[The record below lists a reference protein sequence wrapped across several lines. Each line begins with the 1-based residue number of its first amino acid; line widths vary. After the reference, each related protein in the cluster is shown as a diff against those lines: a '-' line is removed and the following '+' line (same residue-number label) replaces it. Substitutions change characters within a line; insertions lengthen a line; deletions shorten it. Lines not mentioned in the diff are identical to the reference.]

1 MMGGCIYLVKR
12 IAIIGSTGSIGT
24 QALDII
30 SDYPDQ
36 FEVKALVVHQN
47 IDLLQLQ
54 IENYQPD
61 TVVVVDRNQA
71 HKLSQRLSGK
81 KIAIKAGMEAITEL
95 VTRADID
102 VVLMAIVG
110 IAGLD
115 PTIAALRAGKTI
127 ALANKEVMV
136 VGGHII
142 NNLVKQFNGRVIP
155 VDSEHSAVFQA
166 IQGCKNPNEIRKII
180 LTASGGPFRGY
191 DRDMLRNITPEDA
204 LRHPNWKMG
213 NKITIDSATLMNKGL
228 EVIEAKWMFNVDL
241 KSIEVVIHPQ
251 SVVHSMVEFIDGT
264 VIAQMG
270 VPDMRIPILYALT
283 HPNRFRTKLD
293 TLDLTK
299 IGSLTFEEPDLDTFP
314 CLSLAYEAL
323 KIGGT
328 MPTALNAANE
338 VAVNLFLEGR
348 LAFSQIPI
356 IIERAMASHRII
368 KDPQIDD
375 VLNADKEIRR
385 GINYRYC

>member
-1 MMGGCIYLVKR
+1 MVKR

-110 IAGLD
+110 IAGLE

-127 ALANKEVMV
+127 ALANKEVM

-213 NKITIDSATLMNKGL
+213 NKITIDSKR
-228 EVIEAKWMFNVDL
+228 
-241 KSIEVVIHPQ
+241 P
-251 SVVHSMVEFIDGT
+251 
-264 VIAQMG
+264 
-270 VPDMRIPILYALT
+270 
-283 HPNRFRTKLD
+283 
-293 TLDLTK
+293 
-299 IGSLTFEEPDLDTFP
+299 
-314 CLSLAYEAL
+314 
-323 KIGGT
+323 
-328 MPTALNAANE
+328 
-338 VAVNLFLEGR
+338 
-348 LAFSQIPI
+348 
-356 IIERAMASHRII
+356 
-368 KDPQIDD
+368 
-375 VLNADKEIRR
+375 
-385 GINYRYC
+385 

>member
-1 MMGGCIYLVKR
+1 MVKR

-81 KIAIKAGMEAITEL
+81 KITIKAGMEAITEL

-110 IAGLD
+110 IAGLE

>member
-1 MMGGCIYLVKR
+1 LVKR

-110 IAGLD
+110 IAGLE

>member
-1 MMGGCIYLVKR
+1 MIKR
-12 IAIIGSTGSIGT
+12 IAVIGSTGSIGT
-24 QALDII
+24 QALNIL
-30 SDYPDQ
+30 SEYPDQ
-36 FEVKALVVHQN
+36 FEIKVLVANQN
-47 IDLLQLQ
+47 IDLLRSQ
-54 IENYQPD
+54 IEKYRPD
-61 TVVVVDRNQA
+61 TAVVVDRNKA
-71 HKLSQRLSGK
+71 DKLSQRLSGK
-81 KIAIKAGMEAITEL
+81 EFVIKAGMEAVMEM
-95 VTRADID
+95 VTREDID
-102 VVLMAIVG
+102 VILMAIVG
-110 IAGLD
+110 IAGLR
-115 PTIAALRAGKTI
+115 PTIAALRSGKTI

-142 NNLVKQFNGRVIP
+142 NNLVRQYNGRIIP

-166 IQGCKNPNEIRKII
+166 IQGCRNPDEIGKII

-191 DRDMLRNITPEDA
+191 DRAMLKDITPEDA

-213 NKITIDSATLMNKGL
+213 SKITIDSATLMNKGL

-241 KSIEVVIHPQ
+241 NNIEVVIHPQ
-251 SVVHSMVEFIDGT
+251 SVIHSMVEFVDGT
-264 VIAQMG
+264 IIAQMG
-270 VPDMRIPILYALT
+270 VPDMRVPILYALT
-283 HPNRFRTKLD
+283 YPNRFRTKLES
-293 TLDLTK
+293 LNLTR

-323 KIGGT
+323 RIGGT

-356 IIERAMASHRII
+356 IIERSMASHKII

-375 VLNADKEIRR
+375 VLYVDKVIRR
-385 GINYRYC
+385 NLDFSCC

>member
-1 MMGGCIYLVKR
+1 MVKR

-110 IAGLD
+110 IAGLE

>member
-110 IAGLD
+110 IAGLE
-115 PTIAALRAGKTI
+115 PTIAALRAGKT
-127 ALANKEVMV
+127 
-136 VGGHII
+136 
-142 NNLVKQFNGRVIP
+142 R
-155 VDSEHSAVFQA
+155 
-166 IQGCKNPNEIRKII
+166 
-180 LTASGGPFRGY
+180 
-191 DRDMLRNITPEDA
+191 
-204 LRHPNWKMG
+204 
-213 NKITIDSATLMNKGL
+213 
-228 EVIEAKWMFNVDL
+228 
-241 KSIEVVIHPQ
+241 
-251 SVVHSMVEFIDGT
+251 
-264 VIAQMG
+264 
-270 VPDMRIPILYALT
+270 
-283 HPNRFRTKLD
+283 
-293 TLDLTK
+293 
-299 IGSLTFEEPDLDTFP
+299 
-314 CLSLAYEAL
+314 AL
-323 KIGGT
+323 K
-328 MPTALNAANE
+328 
-338 VAVNLFLEGR
+338 
-348 LAFSQIPI
+348 
-356 IIERAMASHRII
+356 
-368 KDPQIDD
+368 
-375 VLNADKEIRR
+375 
-385 GINYRYC
+385 